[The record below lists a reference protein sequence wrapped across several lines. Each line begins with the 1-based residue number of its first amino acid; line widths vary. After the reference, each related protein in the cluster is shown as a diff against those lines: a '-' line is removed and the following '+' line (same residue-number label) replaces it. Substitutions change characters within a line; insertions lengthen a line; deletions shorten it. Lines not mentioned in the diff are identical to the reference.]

1 MKRITLLCLFLMS
14 ALPMLAQRIQTGNL
28 TVFSEDGT
36 KFYLELNGERYNDEP
51 LTNVRVEE
59 LPNPYYSCKIVF
71 ENPKIASITKKN
83 LTIEDVDGIL
93 EDVTYR
99 IKNKKG
105 KRTLNFYSSIP
116 AEQNMVRPRNT
127 PVYVYGHPH
136 DMYMDQHGV
145 IVTQTE
151 TVTIDDSDAFGM
163 NVNVGG
169 FNVNMS
175 AGAGSGG
182 TTTTTTTTTTTGGG
196 YNNGGYNNGNGNTG
210 GYNNNGGYGNNNGYG
225 NNGGHNNNNGGYG
238 NNNGGHHNNNNGYG
252 NNNNNGPRPCRN
264 AMGNADFEEAKK
276 AVKDGNFDDTKV
288 SIAQQIMMANCL
300 NTNQITEILKL
311 INFEESRL
319 ELAKFAYDYCTDKNN
334 YYKLGSSFNFDS
346 SKNELSNFVKA
357 QRK

>member
-14 ALPMLAQRIQTGNL
+14 ALPMVAQRIQTGNL
-28 TVFSEDGT
+28 TVFTEDGT

-71 ENPKIASITKKN
+71 ENPKIASITKN
-83 LTIEDVDGIL
+83 TLTIENMDGML

-99 IKNKKG
+99 IKNRKG
-105 KRTLNFYSSIP
+105 KRTLNFYSAIP
-116 AEQNMVRPRNT
+116 AEQNMVRPANT

-163 NVNVGG
+163 NVNMGG

-182 TTTTTTTTTTTGGG
+182 TTTTTTTTTTTQGGG
-196 YNNGGYNNGNGNTG
+196 YNNGGFNNNGYG
-210 GYNNNGGYGNNNGYG
+210 NNGGYNNNNGYG
-225 NNGGHNNNNGGYG
+225 NNGGHHG
-238 NNNGGHHNNNNGYG
+238 NNNGGHHNNNTGYG
-252 NNNNNGPRPCRN
+252 NNNNGPRPCRN

-276 AVKDGNFDDTKV
+276 AIKDGNFDDTKV
-288 SIAQQIMMANCL
+288 SIAQQIMMTNCL
-300 NTNQITEILKL
+300 NTNQVAEILKL

-334 YYKLGSSFNFDS
+334 YYKLSSSFNFDS